1 MRPRRI
7 IGIGATLAMIGLG
20 PVASAGATA
29 TPHGVAAIGTTPV
42 VTGLNNPAAFT
53 FAPDGSIFYGER
65 LTGQIRIYNP
75 ATHSNTLFFT
85 VPNLAADPNSEQ
97 GLLGLALD
105 PQYPAKPYVY
115 AYATRD
121 VGVLRDQIVKV
132 KDVGGTGSNMQVIF
146 SSDTVAGQYHDGGR
160 I

>member
-42 VTGLNNPAAFT
+42 VTGIDNPAAFT
-53 FAPDGSIFYGER
+53 FAPDGRIFYGER
-65 LTGQIRIYNP
+65 LTGQIRIFNP
-75 ATHSNTLFFT
+75 ANNMNTLFFT
-85 VPNLAADPNSEQ
+85 VPNVSILGEQ

-105 PQYPAKPYVY
+105 PQYPTKPYVY
-115 AYATRD
+115 AYATRN
-121 VGVLRDQIVKV
+121 VGSLRNQIVKLT
-132 KDVGGTGSNMQVIF
+132 DVGGTGSNMKIIF
-146 SSDTVAGQYHDGGR
+146 SSDTVA
-160 I
+160 